1 MYMPLQYYDWENN
14 VCHPLNY
21 ILDDDAQIEEKDVV
35 IPAELDPAQNSVFPD
50 FEPNEIKRL
59 VRHSANIL
67 QLISN

>member
-1 MYMPLQYYDWENN
+1 M
-14 VCHPLNY
+14 CHPLNY

-59 VRHSANIL
+59 VG
-67 QLISN
+67 ISNAWL